1 MFWTLVSSI
10 LLSFLKG
17 VELTT
22 SLAAASEQPD
32 QTKDKRKISS
42 NEKRKSPSGELK
54 DDQGT
59 PRKFSKTGAVE
70 RAKRTPRQTSLWN
83 IFKKGKQFSPS
94 PTGQCFPFSGFK
106 LFWTLSM
113 QTKTKN
119 YVKHVIVLVHY
130 SLFIHM
136 ALEIVFNV
144 FLCWPLESLHGL

>member
-1 MFWTLVSSI
+1 MSSI

-59 PRKFSKTGAVE
+59 PRKSSKTGAVE
-70 RAKRTPRQTSLWN
+70 RAMASFMEYQRQADEMYL
-83 IFKKGKQFSPS
+83 KQMREQREIEAQKDSSEVFAR
-94 PTGQCFPFSGFK
+94 
-106 LFWTLSM
+106 LLSEIYLRRE
-113 QTKTKN
+113 N
-119 YVKHVIVLVHY
+119 NSVH
-130 SLFIHM
+130 
-136 ALEIVFNV
+136 
-144 FLCWPLESLHGL
+144 PLQGSVSHFQDLSYFEL